1 MTMDAKFDRFW
12 ASFEPLLEQL
22 SHQEGLPVR
31 PGGETATSLYRQLVS
46 SGKILPSDTIAIAGP
61 DSALEY
67 ANRTTAGL
75 SNETSATGET
85 EIDHRGIKLPSRH
98 RAGGIITPQ

>member
-12 ASFEPLLEQL
+12 ASFEPLLERL

-31 PGGETATSLYRQLVS
+31 LGGETATALYRQLVS

-67 ANRTTAGL
+67 ANQTTVGL
-75 SNETSATGET
+75 SNVARATGET
-85 EIDHRGIKLPSRH
+85 EIDHRGIRLPSRH

>member
-1 MTMDAKFDRFW
+1 MDAKFDRFW

-22 SHQEGLPVR
+22 SRQEGLPVR
-31 PGGETATSLYRQLVS
+31 PGGETAAALYRQLVS
-46 SGKILPSDTIAIAGP
+46 SGKILPSDTISIAGP

-75 SNETSATGET
+75 SNVTGATGEI